1 MCGIAGII
9 SDAAIVDP
17 ADLRQLI
24 ATLRHRGPDGEKI
37 WVTPDGL
44 CGFVHLRLAI
54 LDTGHRADQPMSTA
68 DGSATIVF
76 NGEIYNFLELRAE
89 LEELGVRFR
98 TDSDTEVLLEAWR
111 TWGEDMLPRL
121 NGMWAFAIRDTASG
135 DVFFSRDRFGIKPLL
150 YAQTPGRF
158 AFASEMRA
166 LTSLPFVST
175 DVDPEV
181 AARLLFDPFGVEGS
195 AVTLHPDVRRLPAGH
210 CARLSKGSLSVRRW
224 WKTVDNLVDAPVDFE
239 KATERFRELFLDSVR
254 LRMRSDV
261 RVGTCLSGGFDST
274 AVVSAMAHVRGLQGQ
289 SHQREADDWRHAFV
303 ASFPAFSWDE
313 TAEARLAAD
322 YAGVTPH
329 IHDLSADDGADD
341 VEAVLGSLDDV
352 YIGLPTAAW
361 KIYRGVRAEGIR
373 VSLDGHGA
381 DELMGA
387 YLPERPSVGFTLRT
401 IVGGATRSRLF
412 SAASEAVK
420 LQVLRRMGHSFLRHH
435 RLRPPSALSIAPEE
449 DALPRGWSAMNR
461 RIYDMFHAK
470 TLPTILRNFDRIS
483 MAHGIEIRMP
493 FMDWRLVVFVMSLPA
508 KMKIQGTTSKL
519 IAREAMRGLMP
530 EPIRSSNRK
539 VGFNSQMPH
548 WLNGSLGAWAA
559 DILRR
564 PNATFENIVD
574 VPALV
579 AKVESLTAGKEWDWT
594 NCGRIWPYINLKW
607 YLEDLANPSA
617 RESPDSSVPRLA
629 VAAGAR

>member
-1 MCGIAGII
+1 MCGIAGIV
-9 SDAAIVDP
+9 SDAEFVDP
-17 ADLRQLI
+17 TDLQQL
-24 ATLRHRGPDGEKI
+24 AANLRHRGPDGEKI
-37 WVTPDGL
+37 WITPDGL

-54 LDTGHRADQPMSTA
+54 LDTDHRSDQPMSTA

-76 NGEIYNFLELRAE
+76 NGEIYNFLELRVE
-89 LEELGVRFR
+89 LEKLGVEFR

-111 TWGEDMLPRL
+111 AWGEDMLPRL
-121 NGMWAFAIRDTASG
+121 NGMWAFAIRDNSTG
-135 DVFFSRDRFGIKPLL
+135 DIFFSRDRFGVKPLL
-150 YAQTPGRF
+150 YSQTPGRF
-158 AFASEMRA
+158 AFASEMHA

-175 DVDPEV
+175 EIDPDV

-210 CARLSKGSLSVRRW
+210 SATLSKGKLSVKRW
-224 WKTVDNLVDAPVDFE
+224 WRTVDHLVDAPVDFDE
-239 KATERFRELFLDSVR
+239 AVTKFRELFLDAVR

-329 IHDLSADDGADD
+329 IHDLSGDDGADD
-341 VEAVLGSLDDV
+341 VAAVLGSLDDV
-352 YIGLPTAAW
+352 YVGLPSAAW

-387 YLPERPSVGFTLRT
+387 YRPEKPSLGFALRT
-401 IVGGATRSRLF
+401 IAGGATRNQLF
-412 SAASEAVK
+412 SAASELVK
-420 LQVLRRMGHSFLRHH
+420 LQALRRMGHSFLRNH
-435 RLRPPSALSIAPEE
+435 RLKPPPALPIAPAG
-449 DALPRGWSAMNR
+449 DKLPRSWSLMNR

-493 FMDWRLVVFVMSLPA
+493 FMDWRLVVYVMSLPA
-508 KMKIQGTTSKL
+508 KMKVSGATSKL
-519 IAREAMRGLMP
+519 VAREAMRGLMP
-530 EPIRSSNRK
+530 EQIRASNRK
-539 VGFNSQMPH
+539 VGFNSQMPD
-548 WLNGSLGAWAA
+548 WLNGTLGAWAA
-559 DILRR
+559 EMLRR
-564 PNATFENIVD
+564 PNATFASIVD
-574 VPALV
+574 VPPLL
-579 AKVESLTAGKEWDWT
+579 AKVESLTAAKQWDWT
-594 NCGRIWPYINLKW
+594 SCGRIWPYINFRW
-607 YLEDLANPSA
+607 YLEHLASA
-617 RESPDSSVPRLA
+617 AASESSEPPMPPLA